1 MYTMGTE
8 LCPYNGDDGVAAAA
22 AVDEMEDD
30 CLSDSEMVASVREA
44 LKASTMGELDDSYWQ
59 LSSVFDPTKTDL
71 GPDEE
76 ALLVAFLRGLA
87 GSISV
92 IDVEHH
98 KPLINSVLQMSIWNY
113 GCYAGDALV
122 DFVVLLATDGKYREA
137 CLDMLVCNFM
147 PPRKIHHSRWIFRKK
162 EVLDRVH
169 SALHAIADL
178 APLACVQLLQIILH
192 RMPPMHFPKEM
203 IAIYVESMLRLEKSV
218 IGEYVGTEILMA
230 LMDRLVDYDV
240 EIKPEDIPHDDS
252 SKGIFDMELEDV
264 EENRDD
270 FGGFGSQGTRQRE
283 FVLKNSVYVQKLD
296 MLMVITFEHLK
307 SCADDGRLVK
317 VFKTLVESFK
327 KTMLKTQ
334 KSKFVQFVMFY
345 ACSLDPEHCGVTFAD
360 LLTDMF
366 LYERDPLSRIISVA
380 YLSSFLSRGMFIP
393 TSLVVGILERL
404 AAWCWNY
411 CQLSER
417 EEHIKVCP
425 IFYSACQAVM
435 YVLCFRMRSMVDVP
449 HHKSQLF
456 GVHLERILQHH
467 LDPLQVCLP
476 SIVEEFLRQAK
487 AAHLF
492 FMSKTFLFDDLLDS
506 ELLKSYGDMER
517 LDMFFPF
524 DPYLLK
530 ESDRFIRPNYVFWSM
545 VKTTYDN
552 HNIEDED
559 PDDDGDSEDE
569 IETFNLRNTGSVGGP
584 DLIDDDGVYIDEDR
598 DIDEDDILESS
609 MNKMSITPQTLS
621 STRELC
627 SGFGSTARMPARIRP
642 SVSPNL

>member
-1 MYTMGTE
+1 MGSMYTMGTE
-8 LCPYNGDDGVAAAA
+8 LCPYNGDDGVAAA
-22 AVDEMEDD
+22 VDEMEDE

-44 LKASTMGELDDSYWQ
+44 LRASTMGELDDSYWQ

-203 IAIYVESMLRLEKSV
+203 IAIYVESMLKLEKSV

-270 FGGFGSQGTRQRE
+270 FGGFGTQGTRQRE
-283 FVLKNSVYVQKLD
+283 LVLKNSVYAQKLD

-317 VFKTLVESFK
+317 
-327 KTMLKTQ
+327 
-334 KSKFVQFVMFY
+334 FVMFY
-345 ACSLDPEHCGVTFAD
+345 ACSLDPEHCGITFAD

-380 YLSSFLSRGMFIP
+380 YLSSFLSRGKFLP
-393 TSLVVGILERL
+393 TSLVVGILQSL
-404 AAWCWNY
+404 
-411 CQLSER
+411 
-417 EEHIKVCP
+417 
-425 IFYSACQAVM
+425 
-435 YVLCFRMRSMVDVP
+435 VL
-449 HHKSQLF
+449 
-456 GVHLERILQHH
+456 
-467 LDPLQVCLP
+467 
-476 SIVEEFLRQAK
+476 
-487 AAHLF
+487 
-492 FMSKTFLFDDLLDS
+492 
-506 ELLKSYGDMER
+506 ELL
-517 LDMFFPF
+517 P
-524 DPYLLK
+524 
-530 ESDRFIRPNYVFWSM
+530 I
-545 VKTTYDN
+545 
-552 HNIEDED
+552 I
-559 PDDDGDSEDE
+559 
-569 IETFNLRNTGSVGGP
+569 
-584 DLIDDDGVYIDEDR
+584 
-598 DIDEDDILESS
+598 
-609 MNKMSITPQTLS
+609 
-621 STRELC
+621 
-627 SGFGSTARMPARIRP
+627 
-642 SVSPNL
+642 